1 MAREVCKQIGV
12 CSEYIALT
20 VRELDGFLK
29 RTPLPVTLE
38 PLSVAEVFDEALA
51 LLGPRLEAAEARVV
65 RDSQAE
71 RRFWVRADRRLLVHA
86 LVNLI
91 KNAIEAGA
99 SVGATP
105 EIALSA
111 DDDGTFVWLGVA
123 DNGPGV
129 AEDELGRVF
138 DEDYSTKGPGRGRGL
153 AIVRESVTVQEGQIR
168 VLRRQG
174 GGTSFQ
180 LGLPK
185 ASPDEPV
192 AIATV

>member
-1 MAREVCKQIGV
+1 
-12 CSEYIALT
+12 
-20 VRELDGFLK
+20 
-29 RTPLPVTLE
+29 LPVTLE

-65 RDSQAE
+65 RDGQAE
-71 RRFWVRADRRLLVHA
+71 RQFWVRADRRLLVHA

-91 KNAIEAGA
+91 KNALEAGA
-99 SVGATP
+99 QVGHTP

-111 DDDGTFVWLGVA
+111 EGGDEGALVWLRVA

-129 AEDELGRVF
+129 AEDELSRVF
-138 DEDYSTKGPGRGRGL
+138 DDDYSTKGPGRGRGL
-153 AIVRESVTVQEGQIR
+153 AIVRESITVQEGKIR
-168 VLRRQG
+168 VMRREG

-180 LGLPK
+180 LGLPR
-185 ASPDEPV
+185 ARPDEPV